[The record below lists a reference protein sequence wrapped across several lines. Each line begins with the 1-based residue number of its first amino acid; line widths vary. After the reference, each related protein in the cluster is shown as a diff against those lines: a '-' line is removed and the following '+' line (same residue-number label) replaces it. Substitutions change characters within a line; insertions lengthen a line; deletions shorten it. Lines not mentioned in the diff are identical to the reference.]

1 MTLNEIS
8 LGRSVTYNFYDI
20 YALVKQREG
29 RPGLTIR
36 LRNDRP
42 AETRKSGIYVWK
54 HPDWGYFYV
63 GIAAADNFTARWH
76 KHVQKLLDQC
86 TSAAQMHNWKQF
98 ADRFRAAGYGIDDLK
113 DVQLRFYPITTV
125 AAWQQRTVEG
135 RTQSHRR
142 PTHRL
147 VKSCLQLSTRC
158 YQAQC
163 HQISSSEDT
172 KHTLGPLWCVAG
184 CWPD

>member
-1 MTLNEIS
+1 MRLNEIQ

-42 AETRKSGIYVWK
+42 AETKKSGIYVWK

-76 KHVQKLLDQC
+76 KHIQKLLDQC

-98 ADRFRAAGYGIDDLK
+98 ADRFAAAGYGIDDLK

-125 AAWQQRTVEG
+125 AQHG
-135 RTQSHRR
+135 N
-142 PTHRL
+142 
-147 VKSCLQLSTRC
+147 
-158 YQAQC
+158 QAQLK
-163 HQISSSEDT
+163 QELKAIEDRLTAWLNPACNYQHDAT
-172 KHTLGPLWCVAG
+172 KPSATRYPPPRTASGQV
-184 CWPD
+184 